1 MNFFVYHIS
10 ISDINN
16 APLLYKS
23 YHNFHKLVQNI
34 TFLYLERTS
43 FAKSSLVI
51 SRWRNELWGILTSGS
66 LGKITTKI
74 KCKHTEDRFQMF
86 KNVRKMGR

>member
-34 TFLYLERTS
+34 TFLYFWSALV
-43 FAKSSLVI
+43 SLKAA
-51 SRWRNELWGILTSGS
+51 WLF
-66 LGKITTKI
+66 LGGAMNYGG
-74 KCKHTEDRFQMF
+74 F
-86 KNVRKMGR
+86 